1 MLEDT
6 PLRMTKQ
13 RQVILDELRS
23 VTSHPT
29 ADDMYD
35 MVRRRLPNV
44 SLGTV
49 YRNLEVLAGSG
60 VVQKIDVGGSK
71 KRFDG
76 NTEAHD
82 HLRCTACGRV
92 DDILINTETDFE
104 EMAALLTGYTVLRHR
119 LEFIGICPQCQGD
132 GKR

>member
-49 YRNLEVLAGSG
+49 YRNLEVLAESG
-60 VVQKIDVGGSK
+60 VVQKIDVGGTK

-76 NTEAHD
+76 NTDPHD

-92 DDILINTETDFE
+92 DDVSINIETDFE
-104 EMAALLTGYTVLRHR
+104 ELAALMTGYTIHRHR
-119 LEFIGICPQCQGD
+119 LEFIGICPQCQGV